1 MKKIDNAYPTILPI
15 FLLIMLFS
23 CKTGDNPQPQTPEP
37 YSYYPPEQTGDGWET
52 ASLQEVGMD
61 DTLITGLVNNIRNQV
76 YTEVHAVVIVKDGKL
91 VFEEYFGG
99 HDFGM
104 GANFH
109 GRFVQFN
116 RDTPHNTHSTTKSFV
131 SALVGIAID
140 HGFINS
146 VDDKIFD
153 YFTRYAYLNTGN
165 KNNITIRHLLT
176 MTSGFQW
183 NEWDVSVRE
192 AEYDMVIFNQSP
204 DPMAY
209 LLGKPLVAE
218 PGTTFYYNGAGV
230 DALGEIIRISSG
242 SRLDNFSEQF
252 LFGPLGISNYE
263 WQTIGIH
270 MICGHGDVYIR
281 PRDMAKFGYLFL
293 RQGDWNG
300 NRIISASWVAESTR
314 EHVPLPQLSWVEGY
328 GYLWWLKTY
337 SNAGQDIDAYRTDG
351 WGGQHIIV
359 FSDLDMIV
367 VFTGANYVTEPP
379 CDTIVNRF
387 ILPALM

>member
-1 MKKIDNAYPTILPI
+1 MKKNVNSYRAILPVL
-15 FLLIMLFS
+15 LLIILFS
-23 CKTGDNPQPQTPEP
+23 CKTGENPQPQEP
-37 YSYYPPEQTGDGWET
+37 YSYSPPEQTGDGWET
-52 ASLQEVGMD
+52 ASLLEVGMD
-61 DTLITGLVNNIRNQV
+61 ETPIVGLVNNIRNRV
-76 YTEVHAVVIVKDGKL
+76 FTEVHAVVIIKDGKL
-91 VFEEYFGG
+91 VFEEYFQG

-109 GRFVQFN
+109 GGLVQFN

-153 YFTRYAYLNTGN
+153 YFTQYAYLNTGN

-192 AEYDMVIFNQSP
+192 SEHDLVIFNQSP

-230 DALGEIIRISSG
+230 DALGEIIRIASDR
-242 SRLDNFSEQF
+242 RLDVFSGQY
-252 LFGPLGISNYE
+252 LFRPLGINNYE
-263 WQTIGIH
+263 WQTLSNNI
-270 MICGHGDVYIR
+270 ICGHGDVYIR

-300 NRIISASWVAESTR
+300 SRIISGSWVTESTM
-314 EHVPLPQLSWVEGY
+314 EHVPLPQVSWVEGY

-351 WGGQHIIV
+351 WGGQEIIV

-367 VFTGANYVTEPP
+367 VFTGANYVIDPP
-379 CDTIVNRF
+379 CDTIVNHF
-387 ILPALM
+387 ILPAVM